1 MPTFNKDRSKF
12 TMKGMDFGTTSKT
25 TGKTRRLTGKTKQLL
40 SQKFMQVLLI
50 KNQCMEEQGMKEEKI
65 KLIIWLLN

>member
-25 TGKTRRLTGKTKQLL
+25 TGKTRRLTGKTKTTPK
-40 SQKFMQVLLI
+40 SKI
-50 KNQCMEEQGMKEEKI
+50 YAGTANKESVYGGVGYEGGED
-65 KLIIWLLN
+65 

>member
-25 TGKTRRLTGKTKQLL
+25 TPKSKIYAGTA
-40 SQKFMQVLLI
+40 
-50 KNQCMEEQGMKEEKI
+50 NKESGYGGVGYEGGED
-65 KLIIWLLN
+65 

>member
-25 TGKTRRLTGKTKQLL
+25 TGKTRKLTGKTKKTPP
-40 SQKFMQVLLI
+40 SKTYEGADSNYGFE
-50 KNQCMEEQGMKEEKI
+50 KWDKE
-65 KLIIWLLN
+65 